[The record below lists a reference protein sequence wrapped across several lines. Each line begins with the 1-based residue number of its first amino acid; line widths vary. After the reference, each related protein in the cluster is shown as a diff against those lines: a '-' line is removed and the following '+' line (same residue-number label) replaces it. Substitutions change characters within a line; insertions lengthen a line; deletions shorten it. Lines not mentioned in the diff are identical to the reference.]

1 MLFDHHELGNWPN
14 EPHTQKTSQESQTT
28 TQHTHQYNSEKAYQD
43 EFDDR
48 SLLHL
53 QRNLQLE
60 YPEKI
65 VFTAVV
71 CPEVQEDQP
80 LKMVVARAML
90 DTGSDVNII
99 SEKYLQEVGLSH
111 LITPILEDEQFEM
124 NGIEEQGPAWKF
136 KRKFTSRFFLY
147 SSRSTV
153 TAEFFVTS
161 SSDWDI
167 LISQKQYAKL
177 EADRNSAAKK
187 LLWMPRKRR
196 NPSKIFLLCMVYG
209 VH

>member
-1 MLFDHHELGNWPN
+1 
-14 EPHTQKTSQESQTT
+14 
-28 TQHTHQYNSEKAYQD
+28 
-43 EFDDR
+43 
-48 SLLHL
+48 
-53 QRNLQLE
+53 
-60 YPEKI
+60 
-65 VFTAVV
+65 
-71 CPEVQEDQP
+71 
-80 LKMVVARAML
+80 MVVARAML